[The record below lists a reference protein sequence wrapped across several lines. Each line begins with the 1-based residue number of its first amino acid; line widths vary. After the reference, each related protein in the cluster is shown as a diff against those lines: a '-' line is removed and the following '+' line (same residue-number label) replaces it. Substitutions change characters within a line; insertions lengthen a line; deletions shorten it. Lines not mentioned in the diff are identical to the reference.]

1 MTTTNAS
8 ERAEAEIYRFIEGF
22 RQGWGHLLKPRAT
35 SVMTQESDAAT
46 IEKFW
51 IALESGIALLAT
63 RRPGESPGL
72 QEKYL
77 ELIMAVS
84 RKHHGENRHETALRY
99 IREGEQPAAP
109 APAPDRV
116 EELAARVLA
125 LESSHANLQQEF
137 AGDMVDTAKRLA
149 ELESQLREL
158 NPGLAGVKGGGKA
171 NPCSHPDVERIP
183 DPSGNND
190 TGYRCR
196 KCEKWVGRAEYDRA
210 KPSPAPASTTTHSPY
225 IEDQLAKMGVAQT
238 APAETVV
245 DAANKWA
252 ERHSRIEGNGSAL
265 WFHPLMSDGGKY
277 RGNSQIFDLNKY
289 LQPEAVL
296 STFRAYLAEH
306 LAAFTLSAPPR
317 ASVGVEEIARLLQQR
332 WSVNHLST
340 GTPWDQIAK
349 AAQEAFRSDARALL
363 SRFDITPK
371 EPRP

>member
-109 APAPDRV
+109 APATDRV
-116 EELAARVLA
+116 AELEERVEK
-125 LESSHANLQQEF
+125 LEGSEGPIPTIWA
-137 AGDMVDTAKRLA
+137 RLA
-149 ELESQLREL
+149 EIERQLREL
-158 NPGLAGVKGGGKA
+158 NPGLAAVGKGTWDI
-171 NPCSHPDVERIP
+171 PCLTCGRSHPP
-183 DPSGNND
+183 
-190 TGYRCR
+190 GY
-196 KCEKWVGRAEYDRA
+196 CEKKE
-210 KPSPAPASTTTHSPY
+210 PSP
-225 IEDQLAKMGVAQT
+225 

-265 WFHPLMSDGGKY
+265 WFHPLMSEGGKY

-306 LAAFTLSAPPR
+306 LAAFAISAP
-317 ASVGVEEIARLLQQR
+317 ARGGKR
-332 WSVNHLST
+332 
-340 GTPWDQIAK
+340 GK
-349 AAQEAFRSDARALL
+349 
-363 SRFDITPK
+363 
-371 EPRP
+371 